1 LILECRIIGLATS
14 SPNRDD
20 LKTKGGAVAKALA
33 KGTRI
38 TGAQRTTLA
47 SQYAKRYAAGDS
59 IRKIADDAGRS
70 FGFVHGVLK
79 EAGVELRG
87 RGGATRGVRKVAASS
102 AAKKTTAA
110 PAKKAAA
117 KKAPAKAPAKKS
129 AAKKTTAK
137 KTTAKAAKAPAKK
150 SAAKKATAKKTTAK
164 AAKAPAKKSAAK
176 KATAKKT
183 TAKKAPAK
191 KR

>member
-1 LILECRIIGLATS
+1 M
-14 SPNRDD
+14 
-20 LKTKGGAVAKALA
+20 AKALA
-33 KGTRI
+33 KGSRI

-47 SQYAKRYAAGDS
+47 SQYARRYAAGES
-59 IRKIADDAGRS
+59 IRKIAEDAGRS

-87 RGGATRGVRKVAASS
+87 RGGATRGVKKAASTS
-102 AAKKTTAA
+102 AAKKTTR
-110 PAKKAAA
+110 AAA
-117 KKAPAKAPAKKS
+117 KKAPAKKAPAKAAAKKS
-129 AAKKTTAK
+129 AAKKAPAK

-150 SAAKKATAKKTTAK
+150 SAAKKA
-164 AAKAPAKKSAAK
+164 P
-176 KATAKKT
+176 AKKT

>member
-1 LILECRIIGLATS
+1 M
-14 SPNRDD
+14 
-20 LKTKGGAVAKALA
+20 AKALA
-33 KGTRI
+33 KGSRI

-47 SQYAKRYAAGDS
+47 SQYAKRYAAGES

-87 RGGATRGVRKVAASS
+87 RGGATRGVKKTASSS

-110 PAKKAAA
+110 KKTAT
-117 KKAPAKAPAKKS
+117 KKAPAKAAKAPAKKS
-129 AAKKTTAK
+129 AAKKAPAK
-137 KTTAKAAKAPAKK
+137 KSTAKAAKAPAKK
-150 SAAKKATAKKTTAK
+150 SAAKKA
-164 AAKAPAKKSAAK
+164 P
-176 KATAKKT
+176 AKKT
-183 TAKKAPAK
+183 TAKKTSAR